1 LIIAPAP
8 LTVKARVSGPTISS
22 TSDPLALG
30 HYDILVD
37 EIVGPDTL
45 ALTVSGAGA
54 MIKDVI

>member
-1 LIIAPAP
+1 MRELRVFLPS
-8 LTVKARVSGPTISS
+8 ARGS
-22 TSDPLALG
+22 
-30 HYDILVD
+30 LVD